1 MADKVIKVRI
11 DVTKLNK
18 EYFFKG
24 EKGTYADV
32 TILFNEKKDQ
42 YDCNGMVV
50 QDVPKPVR
58 DANPDIKGNIL
69 GNCRVFGKEINK
81 EAIPKD
87 TGYTPTSKNDD
98 DDLPF

>member
-1 MADKVIKVRI
+1 MADKIIKVRL

-32 TILFNEKKDQ
+32 TVLFNEKADQ
-42 YDCNGMVV
+42 YGSNGMVV
-50 QDVPKPVR
+50 QDVPKQVR
-58 DANPDIKGNIL
+58 DKDNSIKGNIL
-69 GNCRVFGKEINK
+69 GNCKVFLKSVNT

-87 TGYTPTSKNDD
+87 TGHIKSNDD